1 MHKAVYAGPTCII
14 SNMLDCLAQEK
25 NVTLM
30 MGGTVTVTF
39 SNYLLIKINCTFERN
54 AVSFS
59 VAAIFADSMSNIS
72 IFSSHFLF
80 NRANSS
86 RASALSGILFVG
98 QNTMLQV

>member
-1 MHKAVYAGPTCII
+1 M
-14 SNMLDCLAQEK
+14 LAQHAQYQICWIVLLGKK

-59 VAAIFADSMSNIS
+59 LAAIFADSMSNMS

-86 RASALSGILFVG
+86 RALSGILFVG